1 MPKIEKHKVEERSTS
16 FNMKLL
22 ENIKI
27 QCNCQPRTSSEK
39 KCLWF
44 SKARIASV
52 SNNILRRNKEI

>member
-39 KCLWF
+39 KCGFQKLELLQF
-44 SKARIASV
+44 QI
-52 SNNILRRNKEI
+52 IF